1 MHPGKYPLCQVLRM
15 DQPDPT
21 TLAMGTDLTTLGLNL
36 NSPEQLYR
44 TFASPWAD
52 RPLDPEPDFKARDSF
67 NSVRCTCLLL
77 RSAPEA
83 SATSVSSRC

>member
-1 MHPGKYPLCQVLRM
+1 M

-52 RPLDPEPDFKARDSF
+52 RPLDPEPEFKARS
-67 NSVRCTCLLL
+67 
-77 RSAPEA
+77 A
-83 SATSVSSRC
+83 SALLCHPDYGAVSCCHGKSSGIGCA

>member
-1 MHPGKYPLCQVLRM
+1 M

-52 RPLDPEPDFKARDSF
+52 RPLDPEPDFKARGPL
-67 NSVRCTCLLL
+67 CTSARLG
-77 RSAPEA
+77 RS
-83 SATSVSSRC
+83 CI